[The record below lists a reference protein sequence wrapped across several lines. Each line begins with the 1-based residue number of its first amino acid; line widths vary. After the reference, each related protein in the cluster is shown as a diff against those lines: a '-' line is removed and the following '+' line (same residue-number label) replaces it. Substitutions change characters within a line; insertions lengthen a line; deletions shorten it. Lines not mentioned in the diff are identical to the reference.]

1 MTTKPLKSEVLNIK
15 TLTGLHKIA
24 RSLQIERVSTY
35 KKENMESLREI
46 ILSKL
51 PEEPEEPE
59 ESESENKVEE
69 KSVIVEIP
77 EKVPIENKELIA
89 VTSVSNEKPIEK
101 FGFKFYKKQEPAH
114 QIARLSGHQFFFAYQ
129 YEWVDTKGTRGAIG
143 KKVASYMYSSYSSLE
158 DFCRVYSQI
167 PQSDEKC
174 FFEQIREG
182 CECRM
187 FFDLDGE
194 SHQEVFVNYTDY
206 PEEPFDEVY
215 PKYVEAFLKLHTEYR
230 QSKGY
235 PYIRWNDVV
244 MKDSSTKS
252 KFSIHILYDW
262 YFTDMTKQKCYMLD
276 FYDFA
281 KNRGFVFDK
290 SVYSSNRNMRM
301 IQSTKAGKSRF
312 LVRSSFN
319 MKSQS
324 APFSHFFITNPSVI
338 NTSVGAYFREG
349 EECTYK
355 KRYVTIP
362 EELLIEKRN
371 VNVEENKEEET
382 FPANDFD
389 EIQMALQKKVL
400 HRYLDKLIENME
412 GTYVS
417 YQMVFNAG
425 NYIKSVY
432 NGSSEGFRVFEEW
445 YSRTNRLGN
454 GSAGVVP
461 LEEQYRKCSV
471 NSLKKI
477 CETRPEQY
485 EVPFIPPNVEEGT
498 LIKSSHSDWVREYS
512 FKKKCLMVRAE
523 MGHGKT
529 VQTMKLLKEGNF
541 KRVLIVTPR
550 ISFAMGINQEIL
562 SSEIK
567 GFTSYRDKGFNVKN
581 DKIIV
586 QCESLHKIANEV
598 EYDLVILD
606 EVESILYQMCA
617 PTHSQNLIENNNT
630 LESVLLR
637 AGKILCLDGFLSS
650 RTTTYFKS
658 LKISYDVIRY
668 KFKPNEKKVVH
679 LDSFKSMLG
688 AIDDCLKN
696 GKKLF
701 IYSSSKTKVIR
712 DIEPLLKERSG
723 GSEKNG
729 CRWKA
734 YHSDSGNKIDA
745 KVSEEWLNL
754 DVVVCTSSITVG
766 LDFNVKD
773 YFDCTFGYISRM
785 SGVLIRDFFQ
795 GLHRVRHTKEKTLYL
810 VSEGF
815 ISSDAIVPKSNRN
828 AIKNTLKKRWGIL
841 ENEGFEKKFSTSLFN
856 LEVDNEFERSQNWW
870 CFNKAIHWFLHECHY
885 VSYDC
890 TTQFEYDF
898 PKIEM
903 EHYEYDEI
911 GSLSLHDM
919 EKMMDRAKTEG
930 LNSYEKHQIKKY
942 NFQKITMYNLSKE
955 RIQMLWKQ
963 AIQKDLFPS
972 IKEVSMLL
980 GLVERGYTIK
990 DFVPYDVFVNNESVG
1005 IERILFMNRLTKQL
1019 RKYCD
1024 FEIRKGITL
1033 SSSQFNDFKLF
1044 LKENNSDICRIF
1056 HIRDKRVSKDEWN
1069 DHYYNGLLKQCLESF
1084 FCNFGSKQR
1093 RIKKGEIVEEEKKE
1107 FIRDYQ
1113 FLTNGNDE
1121 GFCLNDIRPKDPEE
1135 ERKENAKKRIE
1146 EENERIKKMNDEYL
1160 LFVQER
1166 KQKNGE

>member
-1 MTTKPLKSEVLNIK
+1 MTTKNEVLNIK

-24 RSLQIERVSTY
+24 RSLHIERVSTY

-51 PEEPEEPE
+51 PDEPEIVEP
-59 ESESENKVEE
+59 KVEP
-69 KSVIVEIP
+69 KIVED
-77 EKVPIENKELIA
+77 VTIENEGSKHPIIEEKTEKA
-89 VTSVSNEKPIEK
+89 EKAEKPIDL
-101 FGFKFYKKQEPAH
+101 FGFKFYKKQALAH
-114 QIARLSGHQFFFAYQ
+114 QFARLNNHQFFFAYQ
-129 YEWVDTKGTRGAIG
+129 YEWVDTKGTRGAMG
-143 KKVASYMYSSYSSLE
+143 EKVASYMYSSYPTLA

-215 PKYVEAFLKLHTEYR
+215 PKYVEAFLKIHTEYR

-235 PYIRWNDVV
+235 PYVRWNDVI
-244 MKDSSTKS
+244 MKDASTKS

-281 KNRGFVFDK
+281 ISRGFVFDK

-301 IQSTKAGKSRF
+301 IHSTKAGKSRF
-312 LVRSSFN
+312 LTRSSFN

-324 APFSHFFITNPSVI
+324 APFSHFFITNPCVI
-338 NTSVGAYFREG
+338 NTSVGAYFEG
-349 EECTYK
+349 NECTYK

-371 VNVEENKEEET
+371 VSIKEEDT
-382 FPANDFD
+382 FNVNDFD
-389 EIQMALQKKVL
+389 ETQTALQKKVL

-412 GTYVS
+412 GSYVS

-432 NGSSEGFRVFEEW
+432 NGSSEGFQVFKEW

-461 LEEQYRKCSV
+461 LEEQYNKCSV
-471 NSLKKI
+471 NPLKKI
-477 CETRPEQY
+477 CETKPDQY
-485 EVPFIPPNVEEGT
+485 EVPFIPPIVEEG
-498 LIKSSHSDWVREYS
+498 IEDSQSDWVREYS

-529 VQTMKLLKEGNF
+529 VQTMKLLKEGKYN
-541 KRVLIVTPR
+541 RVLIITPR
-550 ISFAMGINQEIL
+550 ISFAMGIHQEIL
-562 SSEIK
+562 SSDIE
-567 GFTSYRDKGFNVKN
+567 GFTSYRDKGFAIKG

-586 QCESLHKIANEV
+586 QCESLHKIAYEN
-598 EYDLVILD
+598 EYDLIILD

-617 PTHSQNLIENNNT
+617 PTHSHNLIENNNT
-630 LESVLLR
+630 LESVLMR

-658 LKISYDVIRY
+658 LRISYDVIRY
-668 KFKPNEKKVVH
+668 KFKPKEKKVVH

-688 AIDDCLKN
+688 AIDDCLKK

-712 DIEPLLKERSG
+712 DIEPLLNERRDRI
-723 GSEKNG
+723 
-729 CRWKA
+729 RWKA

-745 KVSEEWLNL
+745 KVSEEWMNL

-766 LDFNVKD
+766 LDFNIKD
-773 YFDCTFGYISRM
+773 HFDCTFGYISRM

-795 GLHRVRHTKEKTLYL
+795 GIHRVRNTKEKTLYL

-815 ISSDAIVPKSNRN
+815 VSSDAVVPKSNRN
-828 AIKNTLKKRWGIL
+828 GIKNTLKKRWGIL
-841 ENEGFEKKFSTSLFN
+841 ENEGFEKKFSNSLFN

-870 CFNKAIHWFLHECHY
+870 CFNKAIQWFLQECHY
-885 VSYDC
+885 VPVGNNDHFNY
-890 TTQFEYDF
+890 EI
-898 PKIEM
+898 PKIEI
-903 EHYEYDEI
+903 ERYEYDQI
-911 GSLSLHDM
+911 GSLSLHEM
-919 EKMMDRAKTEG
+919 KELMDRSKTEG
-930 LNSYEKHQIKKY
+930 LNSYEKHQLKKY
-942 NFQKITMYNLSKE
+942 TFQKLTMHNLGNQ

-972 IKEVSMLL
+972 MKEVSMLL

-1005 IERILFMNRLTKQL
+1005 IERILFMNRIVKQL
-1019 RKYCD
+1019 RKYHD
-1024 FEIRKGITL
+1024 FEIREGITL
-1033 SSSQFNDFKLF
+1033 SSSQFNDFKVF
-1044 LKENNSDICRIF
+1044 LKENNGEICRIF
-1056 HIRDKRVSKDEWN
+1056 HIRDQRVNKNEWN
-1069 DHYYNGLLKQCLESF
+1069 NHYYNGLLRQCLESF
-1084 FCNFGSKQR
+1084 FCTFGSKQR
-1093 RIKKGEIVEEEKKE
+1093 KMKKNEKNEKNEVVEDEKKE
-1107 FIRDYQ
+1107 YVRDYK
-1113 FLTNGNDE
+1113 FLTNTNEE

-1146 EENERIKKMNDEYL
+1146 EENERIKKINDEYF
-1160 LFVQER
+1160 LFVEER